1 MMNFMAIDF
10 ETATSAR
17 DSACSVAVVE
27 VRGGRLYDSYYT
39 LIQPPGNRYNWF
51 NVQIHGITRED
62 TADAPVFSSVWPELC
77 ARLEGRVVVAHN
89 ARFDMSVLA
98 SCLAGAGLP
107 FPRFS
112 YCDTVAISRKSW
124 PNLTDHKLNTVGDF
138 LHIDFHHHN
147 ALDDARTCAAI
158 PLCAGRE
165 LAADSLEGLARL
177 LGVQVHPFSDRKRW
191 KR

>member
-107 FPRFS
+107 FPRFPI
-112 YCDTVAISRKSW
+112 AILWRFREK
-124 PNLTDHKLNTVGDF
+124 P
-138 LHIDFHHHN
+138 
-147 ALDDARTCAAI
+147 
-158 PLCAGRE
+158 GRI
-165 LAADSLEGLARL
+165 
-177 LGVQVHPFSDRKRW
+177 
-191 KR
+191 